1 MRTLEPDRPVAA
13 APLRLFV
20 ITGIRLYRE
29 GLAEILTKLPDV
41 AEVGTAEDG
50 REGLARVVEFQPHIV
65 LLDMSLGDSLE
76 TARAMTHGTHPARV
90 VALAVPETEGH
101 VLACAKAGIVGY
113 VPREGSVHDL
123 VTTLRHVAKGEAVCA
138 PHIAASLL
146 RHVAL
151 LADHGTGTTERTP
164 ARLTERERQIVDL
177 VALGLANREIA
188 RRLGIELC
196 TVKNHVHNILEKLN
210 VRRRSEVA
218 AFTHSWA

>member
-1 MRTLEPDRPVAA
+1 MRTLESDRPVVT

-29 GLAEILTKLPDV
+29 GLAEILAKLPDV

-50 REGLARVVEFQPHIV
+50 RAGVARVVEFRPHIV
-65 LLDMSLGDSLE
+65 LLDMSLTDSLE
-76 TARAMTHGTHPARV
+76 MARALTRGTPPTRV

-101 VLACAKAGIVGY
+101 VLACAKAGVVGY

-151 LADHGTGTTERTP
+151 LAGNGAAERP
-164 ARLTERERQIVDL
+164 LARLTERERQIVDL

-210 VRRRSEVA
+210 VHRRTEVA
-218 AFTHSWA
+218 AFAHSWA

>member
-1 MRTLEPDRPVAA
+1 MRAQAMNMPAA
-13 APLRLFV
+13 ASPLRIFV
-20 ITGIRLYRE
+20 IAGIRLYRE
-29 GLAEILTKLPDV
+29 GLAEILGRLPDV
-41 AEVGTAEDG
+41 AEVDTAEDG
-50 REGLARVVEFQPHIV
+50 RDGVARVGVFRPHIV
-65 LLDMSLGDSLE
+65 LLDMSLADSLE
-76 TARAMTHGTHPARV
+76 TVRVLAHGTPPTRV

-101 VLACAKAGIVGY
+101 VLACAKAGVVGY

-138 PHIAASLL
+138 PHIAASLF
-146 RHVAL
+146 RQVAL
-151 LADHGTGTTERTP
+151 LSDRAAPERPP

-177 VALGLANREIA
+177 IALGLANQEIA